1 MSIILSVSLAVG
13 GLAIYAC
20 HQLSKLPNLTFK
32 EALAYTT
39 QNNPDAVISV
49 DVIKDGEMSYTVYG
63 KNGVELP
70 ADLHTYEIGSLTKTF
85 TAVLINQAIT
95 QWKIHLNNIGLKNTK
110 IFQKNGD
117 LENYWDLKNEDAY
130 LSAGA
135 ITSDISDMF
144 LYAQMQLENNPYF
157 SRCHKSLAVVNA
169 TSDSNKA
176 MNGSLQPY

>member
-1 MSIILSVSLAVG
+1 MTVYLIRTTTFLAFDLMYLGMLIAFFNYLHLIFVLYAVIMLHLQILQEERYLTHTFGEKYTQYQKRTGRYFIFDRTHSKKKTLIIIVSIILSVSLAVG

-70 ADLHTYEIGSLTKTF
+70 ADLHTHTK
-85 TAVLINQAIT
+85 
-95 QWKIHLNNIGLKNTK
+95 
-110 IFQKNGD
+110 
-117 LENYWDLKNEDAY
+117 
-130 LSAGA
+130 SA
-135 ITSDISDMF
+135 
-144 LYAQMQLENNPYF
+144 L
-157 SRCHKSLAVVNA
+157 
-169 TSDSNKA
+169 
-176 MNGSLQPY
+176 